1 MVASP
6 ISLRLPEEVAEKV
19 RRIAA
24 LEHRSFAE
32 TVRILT
38 EEAIKMREFPD
49 IVFADGPTGRRARFR
64 DGLDVWEVVE
74 PYLEAHKDWSVLRHS
89 YPEADEGK
97 LREAIR
103 YYESYPEEIEA
114 RVALNRGG

>member
-6 ISLRLPEEVAEKV
+6 VSLRLPAAVADKV

-49 IVFADGPTGRRARFR
+49 IVFVDGPTGRRARFR
-64 DGLDVWEVVE
+64 DGLDVWEVIE
-74 PYLEAHKDWSVLRHS
+74 PYLEGGKDWSVLRDS
-89 YPEADEGK
+89 YPTADEGK
-97 LREAIR
+97 LRAAVR
-103 YYESYPEEIEA
+103 YYEGYPDEIEA
-114 RVALNRGG
+114 RVALNRGA

>member
-1 MVASP
+1 MVATP
-6 ISLRLPEEVAEKV
+6 ISLRLPQDVADKV

-49 IVFADGPTGRRARFR
+49 IVFVNGPTGRRARFR
-64 DGLDVWEVVE
+64 DGLDVWEVIE
-74 PYLEAHKDWSVLRHS
+74 PYLEADKNWLVLKES

-97 LREAIR
+97 LRAAVR
-103 YYESYPEEIEA
+103 YYENYPQEIDA
-114 RVALNRGG
+114 RVALNRGA